1 MGSRSRKSSE
11 SVSPEY
17 MGEHFSDDFEKRGWH
32 GARADVKDRRPLCR
46 ICVAENA
53 RLRELNG
60 ELQRQLAMQ
69 YARGDGS
76 HERAVPLEPLPR
88 FPLKLPMRIHCTNG
102 LHRGASGNGSKSN
115 GSTVVRVSG
124 TSRHFP

>member
-32 GARADVKDRRPLCR
+32 GARADVKDRRPLCP
-46 ICVAENA
+46 
-53 RLRELNG
+53 LTTPL
-60 ELQRQLAMQ
+60 MQ